1 MPTERRDTECQ
12 ESRINITPGYR
23 TRMTQFLHHVQLSR
37 IQTEIHQVK
46 FFDQR
51 LPEDTVD
58 YEHWL
63 QNMESAIQ
71 AWQEGSTCD
80 HGAPEW
86 YVSAANH
93 SRVLLHRPCPR
104 NIVPP
109 DTSLQAASA
118 AAIRMINCYWSLVQA
133 GNMFSPFQHTYSG
146 FQAGMVLMYALRNHG
161 RTLRESSLEDE
172 VHKALDLLVKLF
184 VSVET
189 LYSLSYCQFL
199 T

>member
-1 MPTERRDTECQ
+1 M
-12 ESRINITPGYR
+12 S
-23 TRMTQFLHHVQLSR
+23 QFLHHLQLSR

-46 FFDQR
+46 FFDQG
-51 LPEDTVD
+51 LPEGIVD

-63 QNMESAIQ
+63 QNMESSIQ
-71 AWQEGSTCD
+71 AWQEGSTSD
-80 HGAPEW
+80 SRAPEW
-86 YVSAANH
+86 SISAANH
-93 SRVLLHRPCPR
+93 SRVLLHRPCSR

-133 GNMFSPFQHTYSG
+133 GNMFSPFQHVYSG

-172 VHKALDLLVKLF
+172 VHNALDLLVKLF
-184 VSVET
+184 VSTKT
-189 LYSLSYCQFL
+189 LHSLSYWLASELICPSARAVCPMASSL
-199 T
+199 